1 MGNIMNLF
9 QLLGVA
15 KQNPQQAVMQ
25 ILQQGMQN
33 GAINKMQYDVISSQI
48 QNGVN
53 PNVIIQQMMNNGMVS
68 QQQYESARQGA
79 NNIRGR

>member
-9 QLLGVA
+9 QLLGLA

-33 GAINKMQYDVISSQI
+33 GTINKMQYDVISSQI

-53 PNVIIQQMMNNGMVS
+53 PNVIIQQMMNSGMVS